1 MKDQSSIPLDMIR
14 DQNLQD
20 AEKDTAPIMKTPI
33 TEISEVDD
41 IEDVD
46 VKSQDLEIRD
56 LEGTISPISGG
67 TSADMNKVEDDTPDT
82 AEPSS
87 ANKPEARPAWTTKS
101 ANGNHGNHAKS
112 ANGNHVKTSPKPSEA
127 KNEKI
132 GKLRKK
138 MKQMLSTPNSAEQE
152 EMKVMK
158 KLQKSA

>member
-1 MKDQSSIPLDMIR
+1 MKDQNNIPFDMVR

-20 AEKDTAPIMKTPI
+20 ADEKDEAPIMKTPI

-56 LEGTISPISGG
+56 LEETISPISGG
-67 TSADMNKVEDDTPDT
+67 MSADMNKVEDDTPDT

-87 ANKPEARPAWTTKS
+87 TNKPEARPAWTT
-101 ANGNHGNHAKS
+101 KS